1 MIGLLGHFSIC
12 VKKNS
17 FDIWVVMKELTL
29 NELQQFEMEILED
42 VHDFCLNNNIRYS
55 LYGGTA
61 IGAVRHSGFIP
72 WDDDIDIVM
81 PRGDYERFCK
91 MYSSKRFQLSERR
104 GDRNTWLGFAR
115 VFDNKRTTYKSN
127 CPWHR
132 KAYGVWIDIFP
143 ADGYDSKDMNLYND
157 CVILRR
163 KTVKARHLYRGFDLS
178 DGFVFNM
185 RLLVKKV
192 LYNKIAVGKMIDR
205 LIDKSMTYKFGE
217 KDSWAVLCCPYDKR
231 TIHPIDSFNEV
242 ELVKFE
248 NDTFFLLK
256 GYDTML
262 KNVYG
267 DYMQLPPVEKRVPP
281 MKMSDRFYWKDK

>member
-1 MIGLLGHFSIC
+1 
-12 VKKNS
+12 
-17 FDIWVVMKELTL
+17 
-29 NELQQFEMEILED
+29 
-42 VHDFCLNNNIRYS
+42 
-55 LYGGTA
+55 
-61 IGAVRHSGFIP
+61 
-72 WDDDIDIVM
+72 
-81 PRGDYERFCK
+81 
-91 MYSSKRFQLSERR
+91 
-104 GDRNTWLGFAR
+104 
-115 VFDNKRTTYKSN
+115 
-127 CPWHR
+127 
-132 KAYGVWIDIFP
+132 
-143 ADGYDSKDMNLYND
+143 MNLYND

-163 KTVKARHLYRGFDLS
+163 KTVKVRHLYRSFDLS